1 MKIST
6 KGRYAVRVMLDLAL
20 NNTGE
25 CIKVK
30 EIANRQ
36 GISEKYLEQIIA
48 VLNKAGYVKSV
59 RGAQGGY
66 RIAKEP
72 KEYTVGMILRLTE
85 GSLAPVACLEEGAD
99 ECERCDTC
107 ETLEVWKKL
116 YDAINDVVDNV
127 TLADLVSSVRDGWK
141 IWITAFSPYQN
152 LIKVKRNHSAS
163 YVPAG

>member
-30 EIANRQ
+30 EIASRQ

-48 VLNKAGYVKSV
+48 VLNKAGYVTSV

-66 RIAKEP
+66 RLAKEP
-72 KEYTVGMILRLTE
+72 KDYTVGMILRLTE
-85 GSLAPVACLEEGAD
+85 GSLAPVACIENNSD
-99 ECERCDTC
+99 DCERCDTC
-107 ETLEVWKKL
+107 ETLEVWRAV
-116 YDAINDVVDNV
+116 YAAVNNVVDGI
-127 TLADLVSSVRDGWK
+127 TIADLVEKRKKSS
-141 IWITAFSPYQN
+141 
-152 LIKVKRNHSAS
+152 L
-163 YVPAG
+163 